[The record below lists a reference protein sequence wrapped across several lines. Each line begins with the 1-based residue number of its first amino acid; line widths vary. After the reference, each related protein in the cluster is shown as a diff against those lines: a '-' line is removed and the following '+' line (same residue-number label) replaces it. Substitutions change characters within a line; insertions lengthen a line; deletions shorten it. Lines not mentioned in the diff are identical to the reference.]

1 MERNDGPNAA
11 ERGGMPEPNAFS
23 GSGSPPID
31 SFDFS
36 GSSGMTGEAS
46 PTHTTRTGVREKLAD
61 VLESGAGRLR
71 ERRAEGGGGDANP
84 DTAGAT
90 FAGVTGGGTVSVE
103 TDGGHAQVS
112 ERVAGGMD
120 AAANWLREADL
131 DGLKQGIERQVKE
144 HPARTL
150 AIAAGIGYLLGR
162 AFRTNK

>member
-11 ERGGMPEPNAFS
+11 DRGGMPEANEFS
-23 GSGSPPID
+23 GSVSKPID

-36 GSSGMTGEAS
+36 GSAGITGEATPKATS
-46 PTHTTRTGVREKLAD
+46 RVGVRDKLAD
-61 VLESGAGRLR
+61 VLTSSAERLR
-71 ERRAEGGGGDANP
+71 ERGTKAGEANP
-84 DTAGAT
+84 DTSAAT

-103 TDGGHAQVS
+103 TDTGGAAHVT

-120 AAANWLREADL
+120 AAANWLREADI

-150 AIAAGIGYLLGR
+150 LIAAGVGYLLGR
-162 AFRTNK
+162 AFRRNA